1 MAASPVYAASNF
13 EFPPRAGTL
22 TPVDQEERE
31 LAPSV
36 EHAKLVAKL
45 PLAEQRTWLAKAATE
60 GWSKRDLDQ
69 ELKASQKRGVLSGT
83 ADLEGSS
90 GRWSCWRSRPASCGN
105 DTERAHAFDYASL
118 LGNEPPPGDAEG
130 N

>member
-1 MAASPVYAASNF
+1 MDMSKFV
-13 EFPPRAGTL
+13 PRW
-22 TPVDQEERE
+22 DQEERE

-36 EHAKLVAKL
+36 EHAKLVAKS

-83 ADLEGSS
+83 ADLEGSPR
-90 GRWSCWRSRPASCGN
+90 RWSCWRSRPASCGN
-105 DTERAHAFDYASL
+105 DTSVLTRSITPRCW
-118 LGNEPPPGDAEG
+118 GNEPPPGDAEG